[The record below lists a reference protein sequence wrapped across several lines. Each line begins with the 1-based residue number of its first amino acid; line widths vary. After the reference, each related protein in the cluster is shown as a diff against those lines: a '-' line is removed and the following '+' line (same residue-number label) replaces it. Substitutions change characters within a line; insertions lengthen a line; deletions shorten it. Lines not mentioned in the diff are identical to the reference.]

1 MIEVRRAGAADLDAL
16 TPLYTAYRR
25 HFNPHAQPDDSRPF
39 LQQRFERD
47 ECVVFLA
54 FDDDIACGFILLYPL
69 WSSWYCKRI
78 WFLSDLYVAF
88 EQRKRGA
95 GQRLVERVKAFAGE
109 SGAKSVMVELPRS
122 EPHLT
127 AFYDSLGFARDPVFE
142 LARFSR

>member
-1 MIEVRRAGAADLDAL
+1 MISIRRASADDVDAL
-16 TPLYTAYRR
+16 TPLYTAYRQ
-25 HFNPHAQPDDSRPF
+25 HFNTQAQTEDSRPF

-54 FDDDIACGFILLYPL
+54 FEEDVACGFILLYPL

-78 WFLSDLYVAF
+78 WFLSDLYVAPQ
-88 EQRKRGA
+88 QRNRGA
-95 GQRLVERVKAFAGE
+95 GKMLVEQIKAFAME

-142 LARFSR
+142 LARWSR